1 MTGMEAEQLALD
13 GLAPRKRRRRAPAA
27 HTPAV
32 HDPIARVV
40 LDIQATHLG
49 GTFDYYVDEKDADAA
64 RPGALVRVRFGGQCV
79 NGVIWE
85 RAASSD
91 VPRSSL
97 RYLEHVLGGDI
108 LVPAAMRRD
117 ITLIADAYGGTRA
130 NILRLT
136 VPPRVAKVE
145 QEQRLVAGFAGRTS
159 ASGDAH
165 VPEDVAARVDACYD
179 RIAAQYD
186 AGVRD
191 LRDALHARAFR
202 SFVFDP
208 LPGVGQAARALAW
221 MAAESLTAGHAAVVV
236 LPGMKET
243 RDVLDALGAL
253 GFAPFGPGR
262 VGAGTGGWT
271 GDVAILSA
279 EMPPVDRYRAY
290 LAVATGQVK
299 CVIGPRAAMYAPID
313 GPGLF
318 AIMDDIAYQQA
329 DGMMPYAHAR
339 GVLRLRAQA
348 HGGVF
353 VALANARSPLS
364 QMEAVGIPGV
374 PRRAV
379 TTAVSGPSTPVRPLP
394 TVLRD
399 AMPWVRWLNR
409 EELARLADPSIGA
422 RVPHVAVGNIREAL
436 RSGPVLFS
444 IPSDGV
450 SEALSCANPK
460 CLRQAR
466 CRRCTGPLQRVN
478 GNPVPRCRWCGA
490 AASNWTCPH
499 CHGERLRVVR
509 VGAAGTADE
518 LRGLFRGVPVL
529 LSSPSQ
535 PGGVIGEIDYRPV
548 IVIATPGA
556 EPRVRAPQG
565 DGSWDDAPGTI
576 RNGED
581 GHDRGSGTPRYVPYA
596 AVAIL
601 DAWTSLY
608 APGLDAR
615 VDTLAAWMRAVSL
628 CAPREQGGQA
638 LLLGET
644 DPAIAQSLMLWD
656 SSMLASRELAERYET
671 GMPPVVSVA
680 CVWGRR
686 DAVDYALRAVGAA
699 IGGDMAVCPLP
710 QGVGVVPGGVVPDD
724 GTSGTGVSGDG
735 GTSGGA
741 ISGDDGVSLMADVT
755 PQAPELPG
763 VLGPVPIPQPRTV
776 DARELEVTADRVRA
790 VIRVPHVRREEL
802 AERLRTAVARHVA
815 AREPGEL
822 RFQLDRKDLI

>member
-1 MTGMEAEQLALD
+1 MVAMTGMEAEQLALD
-13 GLAPRKRRRRAPAA
+13 GLAPRKRRRRAPAVR
-27 HTPAV
+27 TPAA

-49 GTFDYYVDEKDADAA
+49 RSFDYLIDEKDTENA
-64 RPGALVRVRFGGQCV
+64 RPGALVRVRFGGRRV

-85 RAASSD
+85 RVAASD
-91 VPRSSL
+91 TPRSAL
-97 RYLEHVLGGDI
+97 RYLERVLGGDI
-108 LVPAAMRRD
+108 LVPASMRRD

-130 NILRLT
+130 NILRLA

-145 QEQRLVAGFAGRTS
+145 QEQRLVSGFARGGEPTDDASPAAGGFVGGFAGRIAAAGGGT
-159 ASGDAH
+159 H
-165 VPEDVAARVDACYD
+165 VADSVSTRVDACYD
-179 RIAAQYD
+179 RLAAQYD

-191 LRDALHARAFR
+191 LHDALHARAFR
-202 SFVFDP
+202 SFVVAP
-208 LPGVGQAARALAW
+208 LPGIGAAARALAW

-243 RDVLDALGAL
+243 RDVLDALRDL
-253 GFAPFGPGR
+253 GFASFGPGR
-262 VGAGTGGWT
+262 SGTGGWT
-271 GDVAILSA
+271 GDVAVLSA
-279 EMPPVDRYRAY
+279 DMPPVDRYRAY
-290 LAVATGQVK
+290 LAVATGQVR
-299 CVIGPRAAMYAPID
+299 CVVGPRAAMYAPVD

-318 AIMDDIAYQQA
+318 AIMDDAAYQQA

-364 QMEAVGIPGV
+364 QMETVGLPGV
-374 PRRAV
+374 PRHAV
-379 TTAVSGPSTPVRPLP
+379 ATAVSGPATAVRPLP
-394 TVLRD
+394 SVLKD

-450 SEALSCANPK
+450 SEMLSCANPK

-466 CRRCTGPLQRVN
+466 CRRCTGPLQRVD

-499 CHGERLRVVR
+499 CHGDRLRVVR

-518 LRGLFRGVPVL
+518 LRGLFRNVPIL

-535 PGGVIGEIDYRPV
+535 PRGVISEIDYAPV

-556 EPRVRAPQG
+556 EPRVRAPWNG
-565 DGSWDDAPGTI
+565 TARDDVTDNA
-576 RNGED
+576 RNDTGEWE
-581 GHDRGSGTPRYVPYA
+581 RGRVGPRYAPYA

-608 APGLDAR
+608 SPGLDAR
-615 VDTLAAWMRAVSL
+615 VDTLATWMRAVSL

-656 SSMLASRELAERYET
+656 SPLLAARELAERYET

-699 IGGDMAVCPLP
+699 GDGDMAVCPLP
-710 QGVGVVPGGVVPDD
+710 HDAGIAQGGPETVD
-724 GTSGTGVSGDG
+724 GAPSS
-735 GTSGGA
+735 
-741 ISGDDGVSLMADVT
+741 
-755 PQAPELPG
+755 PPELPG

-790 VIRVPHVRREEL
+790 VIRVPHARREEL
-802 AERLRTAVARHVA
+802 ATRLRAAVARHVA

>member
-1 MTGMEAEQLALD
+1 MSDMDAEQLTLD
-13 GLAPRKRRRRAPAA
+13 GLAPRRRRRRAPAE
-27 HTPAV
+27 HTPAAE
-32 HDPIARVV
+32 HPIARVV
-40 LDIQATHLG
+40 LDVQATHLG
-49 GTFDYYVDEKDADAA
+49 QTFDYLIDEKQSDAA
-64 RPGALVRVRFGGQCV
+64 IPGMLVRVRFGGRRV
-79 NGVIWE
+79 TGIIWE
-85 RAASSD
+85 RAATSD
-91 VPRSSL
+91 TPSSSL
-97 RYLEHVLGGDI
+97 RYLERVLGDDI
-108 LVPAAMRRD
+108 LVPASMRRD

-130 NILRLT
+130 NILRLA

-145 QEQRLVAGFAGRTS
+145 KEQRLVAGFARDGRDDGRFGAGNGDGTTS
-159 ASGDAH
+159 DS
-165 VPEDVAARVDACYD
+165 PAA
-179 RIAAQYD
+179 RIAARFDRLSGMYD
-186 AGVRD
+186 RNLAA
-191 LRDALHARAFR
+191 LQDALHARAAAFR

-208 LPGVGQAARALAW
+208 LPGVGQAAAVLAW
-221 MAAESLTAGHAAVVV
+221 MAAESLAASRTAVIV

-243 RDVLDALGAL
+243 RDVLDSLGAL
-253 GFAPFGPGR
+253 GLTPFGPGR
-262 VGAGTGGWT
+262 SGTGGWS
-271 GDVAILSA
+271 GDVAVLSA
-279 EMPPVDRYRAY
+279 ETPPIDRYRAY

-299 CVIGPRAAMYAPID
+299 CVIGPRAAMYAPVD

-339 GVLRLRAQA
+339 GVLRLRAKA

-364 QMEAVGIPGV
+364 QMEVAGLPDVGV
-374 PRRAV
+374 PAMSAA
-379 TTAVSGPSTPVRPLP
+379 TAPSGSSGSSGSTGSSDLSDAVSGPSVAIRPLP
-394 TVLRD
+394 SVLKD
-399 AMPWVRWLNR
+399 ASPWIRWLSR

-422 RVPHVAVGNIREAL
+422 RVPHTAVANIRVAL
-436 RSGPVLFS
+436 NAGGPVLFS
-444 IPSDGV
+444 IPADGV
-450 SEALSCANPK
+450 AEALSCANPK

-466 CRRCTGPLQRVN
+466 CRKCAGPLQRVQ
-478 GNPVPRCRWCGA
+478 GVAVPRCRWCGA

-499 CHGERLRVVR
+499 CHGDRLRVIR

-518 LRGLFRGVPVL
+518 LRGLFRGVPML

-535 PGGVIGEIDYRPV
+535 PRGVIEEIDHRPV

-556 EPRVRAPQG
+556 EPRVRAKSGPG
-565 DGSWDDAPGTI
+565 YGS
-576 RNGED
+576 
-581 GHDRGSGTPRYVPYA
+581 YA

-628 CAPREQGGQA
+628 CAPRTAGGQA

-656 SSMLASRELAERYET
+656 SSLLASRELDERAQT
-671 GMPPVVSVA
+671 GMPPVVAVA

-686 DAVDYALRAVGAA
+686 DAVMRALRAIGALD
-699 IGGDMAVCPLP
+699 GDMAVCPM
-710 QGVGVVPGGVVPDD
+710 PGGSV
-724 GTSGTGVSGDG
+724 
-735 GTSGGA
+735 GA
-741 ISGDDGVSLMADVT
+741 IGMAM
-755 PQAPELPG
+755 PG

-790 VIRVPHVRREEL
+790 VVRVPHARREEL
-802 AERLRTAVARHVA
+802 AARLKTEVARHVA
-815 AREPGEL
+815 AREGGEL

>member
-1 MTGMEAEQLALD
+1 MTGMEAEQLALE
-13 GLAPRKRRRRAPAA
+13 GLAPRRRRRRAPAA
-27 HTPAV
+27 HTPAA

-49 GTFDYYVDEKDADAA
+49 GTFDYYVDEKDAEAA
-64 RPGALVRVRFGGQCV
+64 RPGALVRVRFGGQRV

-97 RYLEHVLGGDI
+97 RYLERVLGGDV

-145 QEQRLVAGFAGRTS
+145 QEQRLVAGFAGRAS
-159 ASGDAH
+159 ASGAAH
-165 VPEDVAARVDACYD
+165 VPEEAAARVDACYD

-221 MAAESLTAGHAAVVV
+221 MAAESLTAGHAAVIV
-236 LPGMKET
+236 LPGMKDT
-243 RDVLDALGAL
+243 HDVLDAMRAL

-262 VGAGTGGWT
+262 AGAATGGWT

-279 EMPPVDRYRAY
+279 EMSPVDRYRAY
-290 LAVATGQVK
+290 LAVATGQVR
-299 CVIGPRAAMYAPID
+299 CVIGPRAAMYAPVD

-318 AIMDDIAYQQA
+318 AIMDDVAYQQA

-339 GVLRLRAQA
+339 GVLRLRART

-364 QMEAVGIPGV
+364 QMEAVGLPGV

-379 TTAVSGPSTPVRPLP
+379 TTAVSGPATPVRPLP

-535 PGGVIGEIDYRPV
+535 PGGVIGEIDHRPV

-565 DGSWDDAPGTI
+565 DG
-576 RNGED
+576 
-581 GHDRGSGTPRYVPYA
+581 PRYAPYA

-615 VDTLAAWMRAVSL
+615 VDTLAAWMRAVAL

-686 DAVDYALRAVGAA
+686 DAVDDALHAVGAA

-710 QGVGVVPGGVVPDD
+710 GG
-724 GTSGTGVSGDG
+724 G
-735 GTSGGA
+735 GTPST
-741 ISGDDGVSLMADVT
+741 V
-755 PQAPELPG
+755 PELPG

-790 VIRVPHVRREEL
+790 VIRVPHARREEL
-802 AERLRTAVARHVA
+802 AERLRTEVARHVA

>member
-1 MTGMEAEQLALD
+1 MTGMEAEQPALD
-13 GLAPRKRRRRAPAA
+13 GLAPRRRRRASAG
-27 HTPAV
+27 HTPAA

-49 GTFDYYVDEKDADAA
+49 RTFDYLIDEKDSGAA
-64 RPGALVRVRFGGQCV
+64 RPGVLVRVRFGGRRV

-85 RAASSD
+85 RAAASD
-91 VPRSSL
+91 TPRSAL
-97 RYLEHVLGGDI
+97 RYLERVLGGDV
-108 LVPAAMRRD
+108 LVPASMRRD

-130 NILRLT
+130 NILRLA

-145 QEQRLVAGFAGRTS
+145 KEQRLVAGFARGGEAAVAASAAGGFAGRA
-159 ASGDAH
+159 ASPAVDAH
-165 VPEDVAARVDACYD
+165 VPGTVAARIDARYD
-179 RIAAQYD
+179 RLAAQYD

-191 LRDALHARAFR
+191 LHDALHARAFR

-208 LPGVGQAARALAW
+208 LPGVGRAVSALAW
-221 MAAESLTAGHAAVVV
+221 MAAESLAAGHTAVVV
-236 LPGMKET
+236 LPGMRET
-243 RDVLDALGAL
+243 RDVLDAMGEL

-262 VGAGTGGWT
+262 SGTGGWT
-271 GDVAILSA
+271 GDVAVLSA
-279 EMPPVDRYRAY
+279 GMPPMDRYRAY
-290 LAVATGQVK
+290 LAIATGQVR
-299 CVIGPRAAMYAPID
+299 CAIGPRAAMYAPVD

-318 AIMDDIAYQQA
+318 AIMDDAAYQQA

-364 QMEAVGIPGV
+364 QMEVAGLPGV
-374 PRRAV
+374 APRAAS
-379 TTAVSGPSTPVRPLP
+379 TAVSGPSTPVRPLP
-394 TVLRD
+394 SVLKD
-399 AMPWVRWLNR
+399 ASPWVRWLNR

-422 RVPHVAVGNIREAL
+422 RVPHVAVGNIRQAL
-436 RSGPVLFS
+436 QSGPVLFS
-444 IPSDGV
+444 IPADGV
-450 SEALSCANPK
+450 AETLSCANPK

-466 CRRCTGPLQRVN
+466 CRRCTGPLQRVH

-518 LRGLFRGVPVL
+518 LRGLFRNVPVL

-535 PGGVIGEIDYRPV
+535 PGGVIGEIDHRPL

-556 EPRVRAPQG
+556 EPRVRAPGTPGVVPAG
-565 DGSWDDAPGTI
+565 DA
-576 RNGED
+576 REVAV
-581 GHDRGSGTPRYVPYA
+581 PRYVSYA

-608 APGLDAR
+608 TPGLDAR
-615 VDTLAAWMRAVSL
+615 VDALSTWMRVVSM
-628 CAPREQGGQA
+628 CASRERGGQA

-656 SSMLASRELAERYET
+656 PTLLASRELEERLET
-671 GMPPVVSVA
+671 GMPPAVSVA

-686 DAVDYALRAVGAA
+686 DAVDHALHAVGVL
-699 IGGDMAVCPLP
+699 GGDLAVCPMP
-710 QGVGVVPGGVVPDD
+710 GTGGVA
-724 GTSGTGVSGDG
+724 S
-735 GTSGGA
+735 
-741 ISGDDGVSLMADVT
+741 
-755 PQAPELPG
+755 ELPG

-790 VIRVPHVRREEL
+790 VIRVPHAMREEL
-802 AERLRTAVARHVA
+802 AARLRRAVARHVA
-815 AREPGEL
+815 ARETGEL